1 MKNISDGDSYALL
14 KPIKRIINIMKLTF
28 LALFLCVT
36 GLFATGASS
45 QVAKVTITAQST
57 PFGEILSN
65 IEKQT
70 DYYFVYDKR
79 DIDLNRKVSIDAR
92 EKTVEEVLS
101 TIFRNTD
108 IVYAMKSNNIILMKN
123 NDRMLAIMQQANRK
137 TITGVVLDPQGES
150 IIGANVMEKGTS
162 NGTITDIDGSF
173 TLDVASN
180 ATLQVTYIG
189 YMAQEV
195 PVKNQSSVRILM
207 KEDTQN
213 LEEVV
218 VVGYGVQ
225 KKANLTGAVSVVS
238 SKDLKDV
245 SSSSVSQALQGK
257 LSGVVITKSNG
268 QPGASSDIRIRGMG
282 TFGDNA
288 PLVVIDGI
296 PADGGLE
303 SISSSDIESVNVL
316 KDAASAAIY
325 GSRAANGVILV
336 TTKRGV
342 SEKSSISVDGYFG
355 LQRITRYLD
364 MCNAAEFVE
373 LQNEAIANANR
384 WIGGSN
390 ITPYFTNDP
399 ASYGK
404 GTDWGKELFSVA
416 PTYNVNVSA
425 QGGSQNSS
433 YYMSGGYVDQEG
445 ILENTSY
452 NKANFRINNDN
463 KYGERLSFGTSINL
477 STSLQHGTSNAAGD
491 AYNVSPTIPLYE
503 ADGITPGYDKHPGE
517 TGINPVY
524 MANLSNPDH
533 RTYKVLGNI
542 YVEYKIFDFLRFRI
556 NAGLDFNYYEKKSFT
571 PTYNIADKYGNT
583 RSSYEETRGKNVTW
597 LTDYLLYFDH
607 TFSSKHS
614 IDGMAGFSQQLTT
627 DDDIYGKAYDY
638 VSESKNMQILNG
650 GTNPTD
656 SRNSGAKSQLAMM
669 SWFGRINYNF
679 ADRYLLSFNLRADGS
694 SRFASG
700 NRWGFFPSFSGAWRI
715 SQEEFFNVPAI
726 SNLKL
731 RLNWGQLGNQS
742 VSGRYPTIATLSNMS
757 VLMGQGGY
765 NHSIVPGYYVANLVN
780 KDLKWETTTITNA
793 GVDVGLLDNRLTA
806 SAEYYDKR
814 TSGIL
819 RQQVIPGTVGLG
831 APNVNFAKVANRGV
845 ELEINWQD
853 KINKDF
859 TYYVGANIST
869 VRNKILQ
876 LSDGKDEELRDGGHR
891 DTYINKVGYA
901 IDSFYG
907 WEMEGVYASQEDIDN
922 SPAYGSAIVGSIKFK
937 DQNGDNKI
945 DADDRVIL
953 GNSIPKMTFGFKLG
967 AQYKNFDFSMFW
979 QGDLGKKQFMP
990 YEKWVN
996 DGSINYGRWWYENRW
1011 NGEGTPGKWPAVIWG
1026 GAYSMYQMNDF
1037 LLTNSSY
1044 ARLKNLSVGYS
1055 FDVVSKYKFRVY
1067 VSGENLVT
1075 ITSKGFYGYDPER
1088 SGTAQY
1094 NNWAYSYPAAMTF
1107 MIGANIK
1114 F

>member
-1 MKNISDGDSYALL
+1 
-14 KPIKRIINIMKLTF
+14 MKLTF

-45 QVAKVTITAQST
+45 QVAKVTITARST
-57 PFGEILSN
+57 PFGKILSN

-173 TLDVASN
+173 TLDVAPN

-195 PVKNQSSVRILM
+195 PVKNQTSVRILM

-503 ADGITPGYDKHPGE
+503 ADGVTPG
-517 TGINPVY
+517 
-524 MANLSNPDH
+524 
-533 RTYKVLGNI
+533 
-542 YVEYKIFDFLRFRI
+542 
-556 NAGLDFNYYEKKSFT
+556 
-571 PTYNIADKYGNT
+571 
-583 RSSYEETRGKNVTW
+583 
-597 LTDYLLYFDH
+597 
-607 TFSSKHS
+607 
-614 IDGMAGFSQQLTT
+614 
-627 DDDIYGKAYDY
+627 
-638 VSESKNMQILNG
+638 
-650 GTNPTD
+650 
-656 SRNSGAKSQLAMM
+656 
-669 SWFGRINYNF
+669 
-679 ADRYLLSFNLRADGS
+679 
-694 SRFASG
+694 
-700 NRWGFFPSFSGAWRI
+700 
-715 SQEEFFNVPAI
+715 
-726 SNLKL
+726 
-731 RLNWGQLGNQS
+731 
-742 VSGRYPTIATLSNMS
+742 
-757 VLMGQGGY
+757 
-765 NHSIVPGYYVANLVN
+765 
-780 KDLKWETTTITNA
+780 
-793 GVDVGLLDNRLTA
+793 
-806 SAEYYDKR
+806 
-814 TSGIL
+814 
-819 RQQVIPGTVGLG
+819 
-831 APNVNFAKVANRGV
+831 
-845 ELEINWQD
+845 
-853 KINKDF
+853 
-859 TYYVGANIST
+859 
-869 VRNKILQ
+869 
-876 LSDGKDEELRDGGHR
+876 
-891 DTYINKVGYA
+891 
-901 IDSFYG
+901 
-907 WEMEGVYASQEDIDN
+907 
-922 SPAYGSAIVGSIKFK
+922 
-937 DQNGDNKI
+937 
-945 DADDRVIL
+945 
-953 GNSIPKMTFGFKLG
+953 
-967 AQYKNFDFSMFW
+967 
-979 QGDLGKKQFMP
+979 
-990 YEKWVN
+990 
-996 DGSINYGRWWYENRW
+996 
-1011 NGEGTPGKWPAVIWG
+1011 
-1026 GAYSMYQMNDF
+1026 
-1037 LLTNSSY
+1037 
-1044 ARLKNLSVGYS
+1044 
-1055 FDVVSKYKFRVY
+1055 
-1067 VSGENLVT
+1067 
-1075 ITSKGFYGYDPER
+1075 
-1088 SGTAQY
+1088 
-1094 NNWAYSYPAAMTF
+1094 
-1107 MIGANIK
+1107 
-1114 F
+1114 